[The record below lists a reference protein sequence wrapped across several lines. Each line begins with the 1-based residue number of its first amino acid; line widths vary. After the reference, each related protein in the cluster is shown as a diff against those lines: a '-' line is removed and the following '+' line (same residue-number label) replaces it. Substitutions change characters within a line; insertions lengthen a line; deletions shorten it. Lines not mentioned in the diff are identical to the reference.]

1 MLQTQEKTSKEEKL
15 LKKIV
20 EKLENLGYED
30 IKADVEGYEVPS
42 KLIRQNDDIEFIP
55 DITATLNGRKYYFE
69 IARKT
74 KEEVKL
80 VGKWKL
86 LMTLAEMKEGGF
98 KVFVPHG
105 QMKFTKELMKNHN
118 IDFELEKI

>member
-1 MLQTQEKTSKEEKL
+1 MLQTQEKTGKEEKI
-15 LKKIV
+15 LKDLV

-30 IKADVEGYEVPS
+30 IKANIEGYETPA

-55 DITATLNGRKYYFE
+55 DLTATLHGRKHYFE
-69 IARKT
+69 ISRKT

-86 LMTLAEMKEGGF
+86 LSTLAEMKEGGF
-98 KVFVPHG
+98 KVYIPHG
-105 QMKFTKELMKNHN
+105 QMKFTKDLMKKHN
-118 IDFELEKI
+118 IDFEYEKV